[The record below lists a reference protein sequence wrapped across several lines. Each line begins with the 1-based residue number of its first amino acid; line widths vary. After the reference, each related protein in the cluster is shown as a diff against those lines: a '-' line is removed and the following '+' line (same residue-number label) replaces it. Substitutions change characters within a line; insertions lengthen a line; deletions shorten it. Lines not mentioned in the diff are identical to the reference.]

1 MNYIKAMKIE
11 SQENLNNMM
20 ADRPNAVSREEQLR
34 FDHAAV
40 ASQAIKM
47 INSIRMDDF
56 VRKVMTLRVMGPMLT
71 GRERTHIS
79 IALELGATED
89 DVIQAEQY
97 GMKVVED
104 LLHKVNSQDFVN
116 KFNAEEKL
124 KRTIESELN
133 RGNSV

>member
-1 MNYIKAMKIE
+1 MRIE
-11 SQENLNNMM
+11 SQENLNNMI
-20 ADRPNAVSREEQLR
+20 ADRPEAVSREERLR

-56 VRKVMTLRVMGPMLT
+56 VRRVMTLRIMGPMIT
-71 GRERTHIS
+71 GHERTHLS

-104 LLHKVNSQDFVN
+104 LLQKVNSQEFVN

-124 KRTIESELN
+124 KRTIESEIK
-133 RGNSV
+133 RGNSARSA

>member
-1 MNYIKAMKIE
+1 MKIE